1 MNEEFLLASLRST
14 LAISSAAFNDSLIS
28 RIRVAQAR
36 IAEHGIVLQDT
47 EEDRDLVVM
56 YAAWLWRARVSGD
69 GMPRMLQ
76 FAINNR
82 LFSRKA
88 RTEV

>member
-1 MNEEFLLASLRST
+1 MNENVLLVSLRAA
-14 LAISSAAFNDSLIS
+14 LAITSQAFNDSLTA
-28 RIRVAQAR
+28 RIRTAQAR
-36 IAEHGIVLQDT
+36 IAEHGITLQDT
-47 EEDRDLVVM
+47 EADRDLVVM
-56 YAAWLWRARVSGD
+56 YAAWLWRSRVTGD

-82 LFSRKA
+82 LFSQKA